1 MQKSK
6 QLLKFE
12 KEFTLSVKIAY
23 SQLRRAGSNNASYA
37 KVQEM
42 VWDLV
47 FAEKDDWTVIST
59 ITAFKK
65 LSIEEQVLMKLQ
77 RPEIV
82 VAKKWDR
89 KK

>member
-12 KEFTLSVKIAY
+12 KEVTLSVKIAF
-23 SQLRRAGSNNASYA
+23 SQLRRAGLNNASYA

-42 VWDLV
+42 VRDLV
-47 FAEKDDWTVIST
+47 FAEKDDWIVIST

-65 LSIEEQVLMKLQ
+65 RSIEEQVLMKLP
-77 RPEIV
+77 RPEIA
-82 VAKKWDR
+82 VAKKWDG

>member
-1 MQKSK
+1 MQKFK
-6 QLLKFE
+6 QILKFE
-12 KEFTLSVKIAY
+12 KEFTFSVKIAY
-23 SQLRRAGSNNASYA
+23 SQLRRAGFNNASYA

-42 VWDLV
+42 VWNLV
-47 FAEKDDWTVIST
+47 FPEKDDWTVIST

-82 VAKKWDR
+82 VAK
-89 KK
+89 